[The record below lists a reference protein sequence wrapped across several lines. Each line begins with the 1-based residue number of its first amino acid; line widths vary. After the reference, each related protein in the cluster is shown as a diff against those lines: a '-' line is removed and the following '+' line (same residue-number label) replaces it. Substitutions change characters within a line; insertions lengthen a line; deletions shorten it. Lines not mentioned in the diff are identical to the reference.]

1 MCSCSFW
8 WLWPVF
14 VCPYLFSASILQN
27 MLVPSEQSKCYLSA
41 PWISSLRFLNFFS
54 SVCLCCPMLS
64 RVEDSSAD
72 FHPHLFCQICSFFFC
87 FFFLFV
93 FTVTHQLK
101 RTWLNLSLPLLSLS
115 SSFSLPPTSCNRME
129 QIRESIQCNHD
140 KWVPAVRACLCVCT
154 LVSVCACVCLGQSC
168 WEITNESISCYHISK
183 HCKREGW
190 KDACV
195 NDGWMVW

>member
-1 MCSCSFW
+1 MVVTGLCLSLS
-8 WLWPVF
+8 
-14 VCPYLFSASILQN
+14 LFGKYFAEHARPFGAIQVLPLLPLNFFSSSI
-27 MLVPSEQSKCYLSA
+27 
-41 PWISSLRFLNFFS
+41 FFS

-154 LVSVCACVCLGQSC
+154 LVSVCACVCLGESC

>member
-27 MLVPSEQSKCYLSA
+27 MLVPSEQSKCYLSS
-41 PWISSLRFLNFFS
+41 PWISSLPQFFFPPSVFVALCSVGLRTRQLISTLICSVRSAVFFS
-54 SVCLCCPMLS
+54 V
-64 RVEDSSAD
+64 
-72 FHPHLFCQICSFFFC
+72 

-154 LVSVCACVCLGQSC
+154 LVSVCACVCLGESC

>member
-27 MLVPSEQSKCYLSA
+27 MLVPSEQSKCYLSS
-41 PWISSLRFLNFFS
+41 PWISSLPQFFFLHLSLLPYAQSGWGLVSWFPPS
-54 SVCLCCPMLS
+54 SVLS
-64 RVEDSSAD
+64 DLQ
-72 FHPHLFCQICSFFFC
+72 FFFLFFFC
-87 FFFLFV
+87 LFV

-154 LVSVCACVCLGQSC
+154 LVSVCACVRLGQSC